1 MRTITVAVTL
11 TLLLT
16 MAACSSHRPQIKT
29 PQIPSPEKRLY
40 TLKHKLNLTAPQ
52 MEAIRPILEDE
63 YKEKSAIME
72 SFKDRD
78 RESMQANR
86 EKLENLEWDVIKKLS
101 DHLDEEQMN
110 LYVDLLEKEQEAMKA
125 QMQERRGG
133 KGAGG
138 GRGKG
143 SRL

>member
-1 MRTITVAVTL
+1 
-11 TLLLT
+11 
-16 MAACSSHRPQIKT
+16 
-29 PQIPSPEKRLY
+29 
-40 TLKHKLNLTAPQ
+40 

>member
-1 MRTITVAVTL
+1 
-11 TLLLT
+11 
-16 MAACSSHRPQIKT
+16 
-29 PQIPSPEKRLY
+29 
-40 TLKHKLNLTAPQ
+40 
-52 MEAIRPILEDE
+52 
-63 YKEKSAIME
+63 ME

-138 GRGKG
+138 EEVKATVSSTHEKPIKKMPEVNTPGIFFLHTNGACFTQVA
-143 SRL
+143 LYC

>member
-1 MRTITVAVTL
+1 
-11 TLLLT
+11 
-16 MAACSSHRPQIKT
+16 
-29 PQIPSPEKRLY
+29 
-40 TLKHKLNLTAPQ
+40 
-52 MEAIRPILEDE
+52 
-63 YKEKSAIME
+63 ME